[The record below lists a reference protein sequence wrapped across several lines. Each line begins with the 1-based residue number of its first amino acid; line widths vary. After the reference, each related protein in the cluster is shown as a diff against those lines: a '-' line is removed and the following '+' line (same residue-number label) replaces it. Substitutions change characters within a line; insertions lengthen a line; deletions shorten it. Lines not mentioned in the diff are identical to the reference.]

1 MPAVLT
7 TMPWTGAA
15 AGELVASCSPPWPS
29 PGSSRTAPAGRSRS
43 SSHRVPLPHHP
54 YAMGVRLAERLTP
67 RTRQLRHAPSPQ
79 DRPPGSAAPT
89 RRPARRHSAR
99 LSEDRHPLRRDH
111 RLGPSPRGSSL
122 TMKNLGCLLH
132 QAMARDLD
140 RKSYGG
146 AASGGR
152 GLENVPRRVVSRP
165 SERCL
170 AGNFPARFTRDPL
183 MQQTGLGNCWTRYES
198 APARAPMSSSLL

>member
-1 MPAVLT
+1 MPSVLT

-43 SSHRVPLPHHP
+43 SSHRVPLPHHLD
-54 YAMGVRLAERLTP
+54 AMGVRLAERLTR
-67 RTRQLRHAPSPQ
+67 RTRQLRDAPSPQ

-89 RRPARRHSAR
+89 RRPARRHSVR

-122 TMKNLGCLLH
+122 TMKTWDVCCIRRWHAILTASPMVGPRLEAADWRMCLGGWSL
-132 QAMARDLD
+132 
-140 RKSYGG
+140 
-146 AASGGR
+146 GR
-152 GLENVPRRVVSRP
+152 
-165 SERCL
+165 RCL
-170 AGNFPARFTRDPL
+170 AGNFLP
-183 MQQTGLGNCWTRYES
+183 GSLGI
-198 APARAPMSSSLL
+198 P

>member
-1 MPAVLT
+1 
-7 TMPWTGAA
+7 
-15 AGELVASCSPPWPS
+15 
-29 PGSSRTAPAGRSRS
+29 
-43 SSHRVPLPHHP
+43 VPLPHHLD
-54 YAMGVRLAERLTP
+54 AMGVRLAERLTR
-67 RTRQLRHAPSPQ
+67 RTRQLRDAPSPQ

-122 TMKNLGCLLH
+122 RMKNLGCLLH

-146 AASGGR
+146 PRLEAAGWKMCLGGWSLGRRRGAWPEFSCQVHSGSLNATDR
-152 GLENVPRRVVSRP
+152 
-165 SERCL
+165 
-170 AGNFPARFTRDPL
+170 ARQLLD
-183 MQQTGLGNCWTRYES
+183 
-198 APARAPMSSSLL
+198 SL